1 MLPLNCSSFIIHY
14 IKCPDSQTD
23 EEKSL
28 QIIKP
33 PNPPIAATNVPN
45 TPHIFTSLQLN
56 LPTPA
61 VRAEILGFTTAVV
74 EIKELEELNIDDEE
88 VSLADVVVVEDE
100 EAEPD
105 ERLDAGLVVVVV
117 DTLEVK
123 AVVGFADK
131 LEDEEEPE
139 TALPTVVVPGAGT
152 MIAGTGM
159 TGGGVV
165 VAGFEV
171 EADVLDEVGGLVD
184 EDPDEVVGGL
194 DVFEVEDVM
203 AGFDEELVTGS
214 PELGELL
221 VGLEDVVN
229 GAVEFENGA
238 VGVTGFEDVDDVV
251 EFKGFEDV
259 DSAVE
264 DFDEPV
270 CAAAKAAT
278 ESNARK
284 ERDTIFKDSL
294 VNESE

>member
-1 MLPLNCSSFIIHY
+1 M
-14 IKCPDSQTD
+14 
-23 EEKSL
+23 
-28 QIIKP
+28 
-33 PNPPIAATNVPN
+33 
-45 TPHIFTSLQLN
+45 
-56 LPTPA
+56 
-61 VRAEILGFTTAVV
+61 RAEILGFTTAVV